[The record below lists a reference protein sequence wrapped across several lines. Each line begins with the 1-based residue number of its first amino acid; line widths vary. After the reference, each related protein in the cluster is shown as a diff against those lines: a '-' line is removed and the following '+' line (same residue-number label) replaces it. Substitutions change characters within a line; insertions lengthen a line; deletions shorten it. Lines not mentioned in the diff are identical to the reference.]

1 MHDAGIHQ
9 DAVGWD
15 GKMRYLELVGAFS
28 NISVSYPRRRR
39 PRPSPFLADKAI
51 MRLYLLISM
60 QYAVLPQ
67 RANILIRGNM
77 EQMRLIESFCKMYL
91 LCLYSLELAI
101 HAA

>member
-9 DAVGWD
+9 DGVGWD

-28 NISVSYPRRRR
+28 NISVSYPRRS
-39 PRPSPFLADKAI
+39 PSPFLADKAI

-77 EQMRLIESFCKMYL
+77 EQMRLTESFCKMYL
-91 LCLYSLELAI
+91 LCLYSWELAI